1 MTNEPTTDPPRSKIR
16 AAFVFGAKLAL
27 VGVGLLVASFAAPP
41 VWVHVLG
48 GSLAAL
54 ALVVA
59 LSRAKGR
66 RIVTAFG
73 LLATVPL
80 LVFAAKLG
88 MDAHITSAPLGCAC
102 TYCSDAFSLANFSN
116 WPFRQPDQWFAFLAP
131 ITFPLVGALGALIP
145 LLLLRVRTS
154 FSRRIRAGG
163 GLVLHAASLASLALA
178 AALLVH
184 AFVCAARYPA
194 ADTYLPSLPEAG
206 VLSPALG
213 KPAEVR
219 DYRMSKWP
227 AILDVYRDRVDG
239 LSIERSCNVSGSVCE
254 FSIGGLRSCQNL
266 VERSAAVTLRRDAAH
281 DFITIDDGS
290 HRFAFRG
297 GTPIHVTTNDI
308 ADAVSPARGWLFVG
322 CLGMLLAGWLQARR
336 RRAEERLDAAAL
348 DVLAA
353 AAAWSGVA
361 PLLAIVGKMI

>member
-1 MTNEPTTDPPRSKIR
+1 MSAAPPRSKLR
-16 AAFVFGAKLAL
+16 AAFLFVAKLAL
-27 VGVGLLVASFAAPP
+27 VGVGLLVTSFAAPP
-41 VWVHVLG
+41 AWIHVLG
-48 GSLAAL
+48 GSLVAL
-54 ALVVA
+54 ALVVV

-73 LLATVPL
+73 LLATAPL

-88 MDAHITSAPLGCAC
+88 MDARITSAPLGCAC
-102 TYCSDAFSLANFSN
+102 SYCLGDWDLAGLAF
-116 WPFRQPDQWFAFLAP
+116 WPFQQPDGWFAFLAP
-131 ITFPLVGALGALIP
+131 FTFPLVGALGALVP
-145 LLLLRVRTS
+145 LLLVRARVS

-163 GLVLHAASLASLALA
+163 GLVLRAGSLASMALA

-184 AFVCAARYPA
+184 GFVHAARYPA

-206 VLSPALG
+206 LLPPALG
-213 KPAEVR
+213 KPTEVL
-219 DYRMSKWP
+219 DYRVSKFP
-227 AILDVYRDRVDG
+227 AILDVYKDHVDG
-239 LSIERSCNVSGSVCE
+239 LSIERSCNVLGSLCE
-254 FSIGGLRSCQNL
+254 FSIGGQRTCQNL

-297 GTPIHVTTNDI
+297 GTLIHVTTNDI
-308 ADAVSPARGWLFVG
+308 ADAVSPARGWLVVG
-322 CLGMLLAGWLQARR
+322 CLGMLLAGWLAVRR

-353 AAAWSGVA
+353 AAAWIGIA
-361 PLLAIVGKMI
+361 PLLATLPLPF